1 MLRSIKE
8 LRGYKLLAKDGDIG
22 KVHEFYFDDRAWVI
36 RYLVADTG
44 NWLINRRV
52 LISPTVLDNPD
63 WEEHA
68 IPVSLTKEQIENSPD
83 IAEDRPV
90 SLQQEMKLMN
100 YYRWPNYWESVG
112 AHMPETALIMTRLND
127 EKNEDK
133 ARQDEEGNPHL
144 RSSREV
150 IGYYIRALD
159 GEIGHVEDFI
169 VEDESWVIRY
179 VVVDTKNWLPWGKNV
194 IISPSWIERVDW
206 ADERV
211 IVDLK
216 KDIIEKS
223 PDFDASKPVN
233 REYEVRLYDY
243 YGRPV
248 YWKE

>member
-1 MLRSIKE
+1 
-8 LRGYKLLAKDGDIG
+8 
-22 KVHEFYFDDRAWVI
+22 
-36 RYLVADTG
+36 
-44 NWLINRRV
+44 
-52 LISPTVLDNPD
+52 
-63 WEEHA
+63 
-68 IPVSLTKEQIENSPD
+68 
-83 IAEDRPV
+83 
-90 SLQQEMKLMN
+90 
-100 YYRWPNYWESVG
+100 
-112 AHMPETALIMTRLND
+112 MPETALIMTRLND
-127 EKNEDK
+127 EKVADK
-133 ARQDEEGNPHL
+133 KRQEEEGNPHL

-169 VEDESWVIRY
+169 VEDETWVIRY

-194 IISPSWIERVDW
+194 IVSPSWIERVDW

-248 YWKE
+248 YWDE